1 MKYTN
6 IIIAAVLIF
15 MAAASR
21 VIFSEAHL
29 YNFTPIGALGLFSGA
44 VLKDKRFAFL
54 LPLLAM
60 FAADLF
66 FQFFTNTPGF
76 YDISQFFTYGGLAIA
91 TAIGFGMNDIKPT
104 KVLGYTLGAS
114 TVFFLVSNFGYFL
127 HGWNG
132 YSFSGLSKTYI
143 DAIPFYKNTMIGDL
157 AGSIILFGV
166 YALLQ
171 KNTSVKVTE
180 AKA

>member
-6 IIIAAVLIF
+6 IILATLLIVI
-15 MAAASR
+15 AAASR
-21 VIFSEAHL
+21 VVFSQAHL
-29 YNFTPIGALGLFSGA
+29 YNFAPIGALGLFSGA
-44 VLKDKRFAFL
+44 VVNDKRFAFL

-66 FQFFTNTPGF
+66 FQCFTNTPGF
-76 YDISQFFTYGGLAIA
+76 YDISQLFTYGGLAIA
-91 TAIGFGMNDIKPT
+91 TAIGFRMNNIKILN
-104 KVLGYTLGAS
+104 VLGCALGAS
-114 TVFFLVSNFGYFL
+114 TVFFIVSNFGFWL

-132 YSFSGLSKTYI
+132 YTFSGLSKTYI
-143 DAIPFYKNTMIGDL
+143 DAIPFYKNTVIGDL
-157 AGSIILFGV
+157 AGSVFLFGI

-171 KNTSVKVTE
+171 KSETLAAQE